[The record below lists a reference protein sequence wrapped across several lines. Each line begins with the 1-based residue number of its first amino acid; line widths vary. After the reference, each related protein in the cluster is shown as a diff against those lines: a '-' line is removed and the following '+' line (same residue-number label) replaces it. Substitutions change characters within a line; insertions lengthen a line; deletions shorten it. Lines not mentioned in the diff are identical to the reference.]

1 MTACTASC
9 QCGSEPD
16 PKRRQLLFATSAA
29 AAAAGMA
36 VAVPFVTSLSPSE
49 RARAAGAPVEV
60 DISALA
66 PGEMLT
72 VEWRGKPVWIVN
84 RTPEM
89 MATLKKV
96 EPKLADPASEKP
108 QQPGYATNAHR
119 SIKPEIF
126 VAIGICT
133 HLGCSPTGKFQP
145 GAVQGM
151 SPDWD
156 GGFFCPCHGSQFD
169 LAGRVLKNMP
179 APTNLEIPPH
189 QYLAESRLL
198 IGEDKSTT

>member
-1 MTACTASC
+1 MTACTAC
-9 QCGSEPD
+9 QCGDNID
-16 PKRRQLLFATSAA
+16 PKRRQLLFATSAV

-36 VAVPFVTSLSPSE
+36 VAVPFVSTFAPSE

-60 DISALA
+60 DISKLV
-66 PGEMLT
+66 PGGMMT

-89 MATLKKV
+89 LATLKKV
-96 EPKLADPASEKP
+96 EPKLADPQSARP
-108 QQPGYATNAHR
+108 QQPEYAANEFR

-126 VAIGICT
+126 IAVGICT
-133 HLGCSPTGKFQP
+133 HLGCSPSERFQQ
-145 GAVQGM
+145 GAAQGM
-151 SPDWD
+151 ASDWD

-189 QYLAESRLL
+189 QYLAETRLM
-198 IGEDKSTT
+198 IGADKSAA

>member
-1 MTACTASC
+1 MNACTASC
-9 QCGSEPD
+9 QCMGAID

-29 AAAAGMA
+29 AAAAGLA
-36 VAVPFVTSLSPSE
+36 VAVPFVASFSPSE

-60 DISALA
+60 DIAKLA
-66 PGEMLT
+66 PCEMMT
-72 VEWRGKPVWIVN
+72 VEWRGKPVWIVH

-89 MATLKKV
+89 LATLKKV
-96 EPKLADPASEKP
+96 APKLADPASAKP
-108 QQPGYATNAHR
+108 QQPAYATNEHR

-126 VAIGICT
+126 IAIGICT
-133 HLGCSPTGKFQP
+133 HLGCSPTEKFQA
-145 GAVQGM
+145 GATQGM

-189 QYLAESRLL
+189 QYLAETRLL
-198 IGEDKSTT
+198 IGEDSSIA